1 MRKEKW
7 VKRLVLIGVIAVV
20 GIGFIYYNNKPEK
33 YRVDQVIKSNITE
46 QVELN
51 GTVESEAT
59 KAYYAT
65 VTATILELNVKK
77 GDHVKSGEQMIA
89 FDLSDL
95 ERVLAQAKLGTR
107 ANESGYQASVNNNAK
122 NSVNYKNATTSL
134 AILEQQIADEKS
146 MISNLQES
154 LTNASQIISEIT
166 ALTTTMAT
174 ATDAKELKKLQKEI
188 DSLQEEYNSY
198 GVASLTGDLT
208 YHQTELTQL
217 LTSQSE
223 YKAQQKTADASM
235 IDSAS
240 KDQLKASEEVS
251 KITQE
256 QAQEEVEK
264 AERGIRADFDGIV
277 TQVATEEGALVPEGA
292 RMLVVESY
300 DSLMVSVKV
309 SKYDIGKIELNQ
321 KAIITIAGSEYE
333 AKVSKINKMAET
345 DGLDKPEIVVEL
357 HIENPDDKIFIGL
370 EAEAT
375 LVTNYK
381 ENVLS
386 VPALAVYTDDDG
398 VYCYTIESGVIMK
411 QYFTKGIED
420 NSQVEVVDGLSEGVL
435 VITDAITDDSIGK
448 KASGIRG

>member
-7 VKRLVLIGVIAVV
+7 VKRLVLIGVIAIV
-20 GIGFIYYNNKPEK
+20 GIGFICYDNKPEK
-33 YRVDQVIKSNITE
+33 YRVDQVVKSNITE

-51 GTVESEAT
+51 GTVESEET

-65 VTATILELNVKK
+65 VTATVLELNVKK
-77 GDHVKSGEQMIA
+77 GDHVKPGEQMIV
-89 FDLSDL
+89 FDISDI

-107 ANESGYQASVNNNAK
+107 VNESGYQASVNNNAK
-122 NSVNYKNATTSL
+122 NSMNYKNATTSL

-146 MISNLQES
+146 TISNLQES

-188 DSLQEEYNSY
+188 DSLQEEYDSY
-198 GVASLTGDLT
+198 GVASLTGDLA

-256 QAQEEVEK
+256 QAQEELEK

-277 TQVATEEGALVPEGA
+277 TQLATEEGALVPEGA
-292 RMLVVESY
+292 RLLVVESY
-300 DSLMVSVKV
+300 DSLKVSVKV
-309 SKYDIGKIELNQ
+309 SKYDIGKIELKQ

-357 HIENPDDKIFIGL
+357 HIENPNDKIFIGL

-375 LVTNYK
+375 IVTNYK

-386 VPALAVYTDDDG
+386 IPALAVYKDDDG
-398 VYCYTIESGVIMK
+398 VYCYTIESGVITK

-420 NSQVEVVDGLSEGVL
+420 NSQVEVVDGLSEGVF